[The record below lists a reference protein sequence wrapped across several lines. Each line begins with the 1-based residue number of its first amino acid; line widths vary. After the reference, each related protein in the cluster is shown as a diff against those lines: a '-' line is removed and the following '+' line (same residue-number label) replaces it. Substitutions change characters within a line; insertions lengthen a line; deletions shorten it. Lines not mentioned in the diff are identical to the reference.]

1 MLRYRSAN
9 IVHMLESPPLMAIRY
24 SDSGAHMDDVLVT
37 VFQTSDVLLIAVAKA
52 ALETEEIPYVSQSK
66 GLQDWLFPGVH
77 NAVTGPVRF
86 QVAAED
92 ADRAREALEGLDES
106 T

>member
-1 MLRYRSAN
+1 MNDA
-9 IVHMLESPPLMAIRY
+9 
-24 SDSGAHMDDVLVT
+24 LVT
-37 VFQTSDVLLIAVAKA
+37 VFQTDEVVLITLAKA
-52 ALETEEIPYVSQSK
+52 ALDAEQIPYVSQGK
-66 GLQDWLFPGVH
+66 GQQDWLFPAGY

-92 ADRAREALEGLDES
+92 ADRAREALEGIGDS

>member
-1 MLRYRSAN
+1 MTDA
-9 IVHMLESPPLMAIRY
+9 
-24 SDSGAHMDDVLVT
+24 LVT
-37 VFQTSDVLLIAVAKA
+37 VFQTSDVVHIALAKA
-52 ALETEEIPYVSQSK
+52 ALEAEQIAYVSQGK
-66 GLQDWLFPGVH
+66 GLQDWLFPGVN

-92 ADRAREALEGLDES
+92 ADRAREALEGIADS

>member
-1 MLRYRSAN
+1 MN
-9 IVHMLESPPLMAIRY
+9 DAI
-24 SDSGAHMDDVLVT
+24 VT
-37 VFQTSDVLLIAVAKA
+37 VFQTSDVVLIALAKA
-52 ALETEEIPYVSQSK
+52 ALEAEQIPYVSQGK
-66 GLQDWLFPGVH
+66 GLQDWIFPGVH

-92 ADRAREALEGLDES
+92 AERARQALEDIGNG

>member
-1 MLRYRSAN
+1 MKDG
-9 IVHMLESPPLMAIRY
+9 I
-24 SDSGAHMDDVLVT
+24 VT
-37 VFQTSDVLLIAVAKA
+37 VFETSDVVLIALAKA
-52 ALETEEIPYVSQSK
+52 ALEAEEIPYVSQGK
-66 GLQDWLFPGVH
+66 GLQDWLFPGVQ

-92 ADRAREALEGLDES
+92 AERAQQVLQDLGNG

>member
-1 MLRYRSAN
+1 MNDA
-9 IVHMLESPPLMAIRY
+9 
-24 SDSGAHMDDVLVT
+24 LVT
-37 VFQTSDVLLIAVAKA
+37 VFQTSDVVLIALTKA
-52 ALETEEIPYVSQSK
+52 VLEAEQIPYVSQGK
-66 GLQDWLFPGVH
+66 GFQDWLFPGVN

-92 ADRAREALEGLDES
+92 AERAREALEDIGGN

>member
-1 MLRYRSAN
+1 MNDA
-9 IVHMLESPPLMAIRY
+9 
-24 SDSGAHMDDVLVT
+24 LVT
-37 VFQTSDVLLIAVAKA
+37 VFQTSNVVLMALAKA
-52 ALETEEIPYVSQSK
+52 ALEAEQIAYVSQRK

-77 NAVTGPVRF
+77 NSVTGPVRF

-92 ADRAREALEGLDES
+92 ADRAREALEGMSDS

>member
-1 MLRYRSAN
+1 MNDA
-9 IVHMLESPPLMAIRY
+9 
-24 SDSGAHMDDVLVT
+24 LVT
-37 VFQTSDVLLIAVAKA
+37 VFETSDVVLIALAKA
-52 ALETEEIPYVSQSK
+52 ALEAEEIPYVSQGK
-66 GLQDWLFPGVH
+66 GLQDWLFPGVQ

-92 ADRAREALEGLDES
+92 AERAQQVLQEIRDG

>member
-1 MLRYRSAN
+1 M
-9 IVHMLESPPLMAIRY
+9 
-24 SDSGAHMDDVLVT
+24 SDALVT
-37 VFQTSDVLLIAVAKA
+37 VFQTSDVVLIALAKA
-52 ALETEEIPYVSQSK
+52 ALEAEHIPYVSQGR
-66 GLQDWLFPGVH
+66 GLHDWLFPGVQ

-92 ADRAREALEGLDES
+92 AERARQALEAIGDD

>member
-1 MLRYRSAN
+1 MNDR
-9 IVHMLESPPLMAIRY
+9 
-24 SDSGAHMDDVLVT
+24 LVT
-37 VFQTSDVLLIAVAKA
+37 VFETSDVVLISLAKA
-52 ALETEEIPYVSQSK
+52 ALEAEQVPFVSQGK
-66 GLQDWLFPGVH
+66 GLLDWIFPGVQ

-92 ADRAREALEGLDES
+92 AECARQALEDIGEG